1 MKKIFTDVL
10 KVLVW
15 CFVCFIGFIFLFLLI
30 SSICGMTRSSS
41 PSIREKPYECGM
53 FGHQQMRIDR
63 RYLFLSKV
71 EYQGVD
77 YWGGNSTKAHEAKG
91 CNDPI
96 SSADF
101 IVSWPA
107 MSPTGSFNYL
117 EKPDDLDI
125 SLKQWVMS
133 GPNKNDIKKRFEMQ
147 DMTYELR
154 STLQKNIRGS
164 AKEMSE
170 QEFKQ
175 KKRFNSELGL
185 YQIDVIEGEGHQ
197 TKVYWQETADK
208 KVTLVISCL
217 YFKMGRTSCNL
228 KINDLPDGSNMT
240 SLQLDFQAGL
250 LPHWQQLIQD
260 SEKLIQSFTVKERP
274 L

>member
-1 MKKIFTDVL
+1 
-10 KVLVW
+10 
-15 CFVCFIGFIFLFLLI
+15 
-30 SSICGMTRSSS
+30 
-41 PSIREKPYECGM
+41 
-53 FGHQQMRIDR
+53 MRIDR

-117 EKPDDLDI
+117 EKPDDLSI
-125 SLKQWVMS
+125 SIKQAQILTGKEAEKS
-133 GPNKNDIKKRFEMQ
+133 IKKYIKEG
-147 DMTYELR
+147 MTRELKIKLR
-154 STLQKNIRGS
+154 KSIIGS
-164 AKEMSE
+164 GEEVSE

-185 YQIDVIEGEGHQ
+185 YQINVVEENGTQ
-197 TKVYWQETADK
+197 KKVYWQETADK

-217 YFKMGRTSCNL
+217 YFKVGRTMCELETNNL
-228 KINDLPDGSNMT
+228 LQNRNMRY
-240 SLQLDFQAGL
+240 LKLDFQAGL